1 MTDRDKIIK
10 KLEECLSASCRGFRT
25 CPYSDADWDAVREA
39 LALLKEQEP
48 VKPDLD
54 ARNDW
59 YRCGKCGNN
68 LASGVRVRSFGIYKW
83 PVYCE
88 KCGKKVKWDD

>member
-1 MTDRDKIIK
+1 MMISDRETVVK

-48 VKPDLD
+48 MEPHVEHDSD
-54 ARNDW
+54 DDSW
-59 YRCGKCGNN
+59 YYGCGECHEAIDYKDKFCRHCG
-68 LASGVRVRSFGIYKW
+68 R
-83 PVYCE
+83 
-88 KCGKKVKWDD
+88 KVKWNAAD